1 MQAGRDSQDPASRD
15 RAVLRSELVGSVA
28 LLPLLRLLPLG
39 VTCITP
45 QADRDISYIVLLDT
59 ESRLGQWQGTVYI
72 GTLLCKVVSVLE
84 GEE

>member
-45 QADRDISYIVLLDT
+45 QADRHFIHST
-59 ESRLGQWQGTVYI
+59 SRYRIQTWTVARDCVHRYL
-72 GTLLCKVVSVLE
+72 TM
-84 GEE
+84 